1 MKKRTMRRRKR
12 TMMKTMMKMRKT
24 MMTLIAPQHQ
34 TFLAPLLRRSP
45 PKPQNQPWLQHQQQP
60 LPM

>member
-12 TMMKTMMKMRKT
+12 TMMKRMMKTRKT

-45 PKPQNQPWLQHQQQP
+45 LKPSNQLQ
-60 LPM
+60 L